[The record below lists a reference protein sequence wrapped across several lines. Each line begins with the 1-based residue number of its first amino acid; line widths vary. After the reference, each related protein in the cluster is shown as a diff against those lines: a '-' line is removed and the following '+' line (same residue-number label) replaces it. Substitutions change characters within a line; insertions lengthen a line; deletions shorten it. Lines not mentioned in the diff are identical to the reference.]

1 MFKYT
6 LHLCQVL
13 TLDSEMNFWHFGT
26 FVLDNNPQEQLQ
38 MPIINE
44 TLDNY
49 VTIIHGWPRSNY

>member
-1 MFKYT
+1 MPNVDTRFRNE
-6 LHLCQVL
+6 L
-13 TLDSEMNFWHFGT
+13 WHFGT

-49 VTIIHGWPRSNY
+49 VTIMHGWPRSNY